1 VSSAPLAPAKPRKP
15 FAPGDFRYPGEHVIL
30 VLTLALVGAV
40 VALTA
45 AATVGGSVLFV
56 GLMLALAFA
65 ATRGKHNQL
74 VERATRV
81 TPQNAPGLWSLVQLG
96 VARLGPEAVEVYVT
110 PSRVLN
116 AYTFGLD
123 TPKVLVIEGPL
134 LRVLDSD
141 ELAFVISHEL
151 GHVRLGHTWLN
162 SLVGGLSGIPSPA
175 ITFGLLQLAFLW
187 WNRACEY
194 SADLAGLLATARPDK
209 AISALVKIAAGGRAQ
224 SPGDVARA
232 LQILEAQG
240 NDLGSQLGEALATH
254 PLMARRIAEL
264 RKYAASGSYQRLVKS
279 R

>member
-1 VSSAPLAPAKPRKP
+1 LTPAPIAPAKARKP
-15 FAPGDFRYPGEHVIL
+15 FAPGDYRYPGEHVIL
-30 VLTLALVGAV
+30 VITLGVVGAV
-40 VALTA
+40 IALTA
-45 AATVGGSVLFV
+45 AATLGGSVLFV

-74 VERATRV
+74 VEQATRV

-96 VARLGPEAVEVYVT
+96 SARLAPEAVEVYVT

-162 SLVGGLSGIPSPA
+162 SLVGGLAGIPSSV
-175 ITFGLLQLAFLW
+175 IGLGLMQLAFLW

-194 SADLAGLLATARPDK
+194 SADRAGLLATGKPDK
-209 AISALVKIAAGGRAQ
+209 AISALVKIATGGRAQ
-224 SPGDVARA
+224 SPADMA
-232 LQILEAQG
+232 LALKAVEAQG
-240 NDLGSQLGEALATH
+240 SDVASQIGEALATH
-254 PLMARRIAEL
+254 PLMARRIAHL
-264 RKYAASGSYQRLVKS
+264 REYAASKEFQKLIARK
-279 R
+279 

>member
-1 VSSAPLAPAKPRKP
+1 MSARRP
-15 FAPGDFRYPGEHVIL
+15 FSPGDYRYPNEHVIL
-30 VLTLALVGAV
+30 FLTLSLVVFVIAV
-40 VALTA
+40 TA

-65 ATRGKHNQL
+65 ATRSKHGQL
-74 VERATRV
+74 MAHATAV

-96 VARLGPEAVEVYVT
+96 VARLGPGAVEVYVT

-116 AYTFGLD
+116 AYTFGMD
-123 TPKVLVIEGPL
+123 TPKVLVLESPL

-162 SLVGGLSGIPSPA
+162 SLVGGLSGIPSSML
-175 ITFGLLQLAFLW
+175 TFGLMQLAFLW

-194 SADLAGLLATARPDK
+194 SADRAGLLATGKPDK
-209 AISALVKIAAGGRAQ
+209 AISALVKIATGGQAQ
-224 SPGDVARA
+224 SPADVARA
-232 LQILEAQG
+232 LQAVETQG
-240 NDLGSQLGEALATH
+240 ENVASQWGEALATH

-264 RKYAASGSYQRLVKS
+264 RKYAASREFQRLVNPKK
-279 R
+279 